1 MLHDMILAAGLS
13 DIGCKRA
20 ANEDRIL
27 VDREQ
32 LLFAVADGMGGERCG
47 GRAAE
52 LATRAL
58 AEYFRS
64 PASELNSSDFPDQ

>member
-32 LLFAVADGMGGERCG
+32 LHERHRAMAVILFQKP
-47 GRAAE
+47 
-52 LATRAL
+52 
-58 AEYFRS
+58 FRS
-64 PASELNSSDFPDQ
+64 LWLED